1 MAPDNKKNRAGA
13 PRRPRTRK
21 DRVRQDLSRWG
32 SRVRSIAWLSAKALA
47 PILVLALSIVSFVGL
62 KATKPEVPQRAP
74 REQVWAVKAVEA
86 DVSSYRPNLILYGQ
100 TVAGRRVDL
109 RALVSGEVLETG
121 PNMREGGVVK
131 KGDML
136 LRLDPFLYEG
146 ALVEAE
152 AKLVEAR
159 AKAREIE
166 AAIESEQDA
175 LKRAKEQLEIA
186 KRDLERAVPLAEKGT
201 VSKKVADDRRLVV
214 SEREQGLDLRV
225 NNLEIQ
231 QARAA
236 QQRAVIAQLQWRVRQ
251 AKRNLEDT
259 RLEAPFDAYV
269 TGVTAETGRIVSAN
283 DQVATLID
291 ANWLDVRFTLSD
303 REYGRI
309 ISSDRTLIGREIKV
323 LWHVGDEPIVYSAHI
338 ERVGAEITAEKGG
351 VEIYARI
358 HNPNVPAAIRP
369 GAFVE
374 IHLPDRAYDKVT
386 RLPPSSLY
394 GQDHVY
400 VIEQGRLKSRRVDLV
415 GVAGSDILVRGQI
428 DKGDKVITTRLS
440 AAADGLR
447 VEER

>member
-1 MAPDNKKNRAGA
+1 MNE
-13 PRRPRTRK
+13 RT
-21 DRVRQDLSRWG
+21 VFFLSD
-32 SRVRSIAWLSAKALA
+32 
-47 PILVLALSIVSFVGL
+47 
-62 KATKPEVPQRAP
+62 Q
-74 REQVWAVKAVEA
+74 
-86 DVSSYRPNLILYGQ
+86 
-100 TVAGRRVDL
+100 
-109 RALVSGEVLETG
+109 
-121 PNMREGGVVK
+121 
-131 KGDML
+131 
-136 LRLDPFLYEG
+136 
-146 ALVEAE
+146 
-152 AKLVEAR
+152 
-159 AKAREIE
+159 
-166 AAIESEQDA
+166 
-175 LKRAKEQLEIA
+175 
-186 KRDLERAVPLAEKGT
+186 
-201 VSKKVADDRRLVV
+201 
-214 SEREQGLDLRV
+214 
-225 NNLEIQ
+225 
-231 QARAA
+231 
-236 QQRAVIAQLQWRVRQ
+236 
-251 AKRNLEDT
+251 
-259 RLEAPFDAYV
+259 

-351 VEIYARI
+351 VEIFARI
-358 HNPNVPAAIRP
+358 DNPNVPTAIRP

-374 IHLPDRAYDKVT
+374 IHVPDRAYEKVT